1 MKRWRIIG
9 FPALLLLIV
18 LAAFAYLGGSEQG
31 LRQVARLAVHL
42 SGGVLTIDNVS
53 GRLADTWRLEGLRV
67 QTVDVDLRCGRI
79 EARWRPLALLHGA
92 VRMTRL
98 RGEGI
103 DLLIKEDVH
112 DTSPFVLP
120 SLMLPVGV
128 VVDAFEV
135 KDFFIHDDTGFEMS
149 RIERAAGKVAA
160 ERRQLFLQGGEISFA
175 SAAAHVQGSMGLDGK
190 WPVDLRGGLR
200 IAASEDP
207 DATPLAA
214 DFVIGGTLSD
224 PVAQVDLKS
233 PALTKIHLVCTDLFN
248 DTRWQGETTV
258 AEMGGRDVLSLWG
271 VATAA
276 DADGQDLRFT
286 DVRVRVS
293 GTMDGYQGT
302 VRMLGKWPASKAWP
316 HLASLPPMAI
326 DVEFAGDSYGFQ
338 VPSLAARLPYPL
350 DDGGRGGGELTAKGM
365 VDWREDVRWQVALSG
380 WEVALA
386 PYLPD
391 WTGQMSGAINIGG
404 SLHGDVVSGAM
415 ELAALDGDLLGYPLS
430 GSGQVRMDEKG
441 VRVESLGLQSGESTI
456 DVSGTVGDV
465 MGLQVRGDV
474 ASLGNFW
481 PEAAGMAHFQATVSG
496 SRGAPEVS
504 FTFDGAGIAYQDI
517 AARSLS
523 GSGES
528 VLSPQGA
535 VTGEF
540 QGQDLRLGSLRF
552 STLAA
557 DVGGTMA
564 GHRARATLSGVDGDI
579 DIELGGALD
588 IGETKAWQG
597 EIRDLLVNLDPY
609 GKWRLKAPATLRVG
623 VDGIA
628 LASACLAQGEASLCL
643 EGEWQ
648 SGACGPWRLNA
659 DLDSFACGLFHQW
672 RLFPWPVAG
681 RLAVLARLQGEGTRL
696 VRGNAGVTVPKL
708 HMTVHDEDGKEQ
720 RLQWTDTLFSLEL
733 ADTGLVTIAKT
744 RLQDGGAIDAAI
756 RVDGFGDLATSWAG
770 LPVRGEIGLDIK
782 DLTPLTFL
790 SNYMV
795 KPTGSVKGAFTLSGR
810 VGSPSLS
817 GELRQKD
824 GDIFVPATG
833 ITLEELYL
841 SVMMKGEAEGMA
853 LILEA
858 NSGVGQIRAAGN
870 VARREDGWRADVN
883 VTGKEFELAHLTE
896 YEVVIDPDL
905 HLVIEDG
912 VARVSGKVLV
922 PRAVIAVNQV
932 EGSVA
937 ASDDVI
943 ILDEKDRGKKA
954 LPLSG
959 MVTVELGRDVNVDSF
974 GLKGRVEGSVIVTAA
989 PGLPWTGKGNLTVHD
1004 GIYVLRDRA
1013 LDVTR
1018 GHFSFIGGTLDN
1030 PGIEVLAQRK
1040 SNQKTVGLLVSGTI
1054 DDMEVKLF
1062 SDPPMAEGEIL
1073 TALLSGR
1080 PYSGTNHQVSK
1091 TVREATAG
1099 VGLERGGALF
1109 GDLLAG
1115 LEERLPVDD
1124 IYMESGAEAS
1134 DVSVIVGKEL
1144 FKDLYISYGYDPFKA
1159 AGIFKAR
1166 YDLWRRFSV
1175 ETEVG
1180 ADQTGADLLWS
1191 IEK

>member
-9 FPALLLLIV
+9 IPGLLLLIL
-18 LAAFAYLGGSEQG
+18 LAVVAYLGGSEQG
-31 LRQVARLAVHL
+31 LRQVARLAVQV

-53 GRLADTWRLEGLRV
+53 GRLADTWRLDGLRV
-67 QTVDVDLRCGRI
+67 QTVDVDLRCGGI
-79 EARWRPLALLHGA
+79 EVCWRPLALLHGA

-98 RGEGI
+98 QGEGI
-103 DLLIKEDVH
+103 DLLIKVDVH

-120 SLMLPVGV
+120 GLMLPVRV
-128 VVDAFEV
+128 VVDAFEL

-149 RIERAAGKVAA
+149 RIERAAGKVEA
-160 ERRQLFLQGGEISFA
+160 EKRQLFLQGGEISFA
-175 SAAAHVQGSMGLDGK
+175 NAAAHVQGSMELDGK
-190 WPVDLRGGLR
+190 WPVDLSGGLH
-200 IAASEDP
+200 IAASDDP
-207 DATPLAA
+207 EATPLAA

-224 PVAQVDLKS
+224 PEAQIDLKS

-258 AEMGGRDVLSLWG
+258 AEVGGRDVLSLWG
-271 VATAA
+271 VAMAA
-276 DADGQDLRFT
+276 DADGPDLRFT

-293 GTMDGYQGT
+293 GTTDGYQGT
-302 VRMLGKWPASKAWP
+302 VQMLGKWPVSKDWP
-316 HLASLPPMAI
+316 HLASLPPMTI
-326 DVEFAGDSYGFQ
+326 DVDFAGDSYGLQ
-338 VPSLAARLPYPL
+338 VPSLAARLSE
-350 DDGGRGGGELTAKGM
+350 GELTAKGM
-365 VDWREDVRWQVALSG
+365 VDWREDVRWQVTLSG
-380 WEVALA
+380 REVALA

-404 SLHGDVVSGAM
+404 SLHGDVVSGEI
-415 ELAALDGDLLGYPLS
+415 ELAALDGDLLGYSLS

-441 VRVESLGLQSGESTI
+441 VRVESLRLQSGESTL

-474 ASLGNFW
+474 ASLGHFW
-481 PEAAGMAHFQATVSG
+481 PEAAGMARFQAMVSG
-496 SRGAPEVS
+496 SREVPEVS
-504 FTFDGAGIAYQDI
+504 FKFDGTGLACQDI

-523 GSGES
+523 GSGEG
-528 VLSPQGA
+528 VFSPQGA

-540 QGQDLRLGSLRF
+540 RGQELRLGSLSF
-552 STLAA
+552 ATLAL

-564 GHRARATLSGVDGDI
+564 GHQARAMLSGVDGGV
-579 DIELGGALD
+579 DIELGGGLD

-609 GKWRLKAPATLRVG
+609 GKWRLKEPASLRVG
-623 VDGIA
+623 ADGLA
-628 LASACLAQGEASLCL
+628 LSSACLAQGEASLCL

-648 SGACGPWRLNA
+648 SGVDGPWRLNA
-659 DLDSFACGLFHQW
+659 DLDSFACDLFHQW
-672 RLFPWPVAG
+672 RLFPWPVTG
-681 RLAVLARLQGEGTRL
+681 RLAALARLQGEGSRL

-708 HMTVHDEDGKEQ
+708 HMNVHDEDGKEQ
-720 RLQWTDTLFSLEL
+720 RLQWTDTLFNLEL
-733 ADTGLVTIAKT
+733 ADAGLVTIAKT
-744 RLQDGGAIDAAI
+744 RLPDGGAIDAAI
-756 RVDGFGDLATSWAG
+756 RVDGFGDLAASWAG
-770 LPVRGEIGLDIK
+770 LSVRGEIGLEIK
-782 DLTPLTFL
+782 NLTPLTFL
-790 SNYMV
+790 SNYMIQ
-795 KPTGSVKGAFTLSGR
+795 PTGSMKGAFTLSGR
-810 VGSPSLS
+810 VENPSLS
-817 GELRQKD
+817 GELRQVD

-841 SVMMKGEAEGMA
+841 SVMMKGETEGMA
-853 LILEA
+853 LILTA
-858 NSGVGQIRAAGN
+858 DSGDGQIKAAGD
-870 VARREDGWRADVN
+870 VIHREDGWRADVN

-896 YEVVIDPDL
+896 YEIVIDPDL
-905 HLVIEDG
+905 HLLLEDG
-912 VARVSGKVLV
+912 AARVSGRVLV
-922 PRAVIAVNQV
+922 PRAVIAVSQV

-943 ILDEKDRGKKA
+943 LLDGKEGRKKT

-959 MVTVELGRDVNVDSF
+959 QVTVELGQNVNVDSF
-974 GLKGRVEGSVIVTAA
+974 GLKGRMEGSVTVTTA
-989 PGLPWTGKGNLTVHD
+989 PGLPLTGKGNLTVRD
-1004 GIYVLRDRA
+1004 GIYVLKDRA

-1018 GHFSFIGGTLDN
+1018 GHFSFLGGSLDN
-1030 PGIEVLAQRK
+1030 PGIDMLAQRK
-1040 SNQKTVGLLVSGTI
+1040 SNRKTVGLLVSGTI

-1080 PYSGTNHQVSK
+1080 PYSGTNHQVSN
-1091 TVREATAG
+1091 TVKEASAG
-1099 VGLERGGALF
+1099 VGLERGGALL

-1115 LEERLPVDD
+1115 LEGQFPVDD
-1124 IYMESGAEAS
+1124 IYMESGAGVS

-1166 YDLWRRFSV
+1166 YDLWKRFSV